1 MKFSIILTIDKNK
14 NKDTLEKCLNSILKQ
29 TYKDFE
35 IILLSD
41 DSAVDINQICKKY
54 SKQYS
59 DKIIYLRQ
67 NSFESFALKNLGIEY
82 STGQYILFSDKVDY
96 YKSYALKKIYEKI
109 IAQKQL
115 GRIEENNTFT
125 TIGRIVFDTVYELP
139 EMVKFSS
146 NLIGSK
152 KNYLTGSGQNYLLQ
166 CFNQNEPFDNI
177 PEYCFNKKFLS
188 KNNLLFSLNT
198 DESFII
204 KSLCLTKTCSILNDE
219 LLINQKKIDSN
230 LNQTD
235 IESKI
240 MTAKELNTFLQQ
252 NSISKELQL
261 NLKKQIFYT
270 YYDNAFYCLDKY
282 IVLKNKYLLKNMTTF
297 KDFLKSIHL
306 LLQLYTINLWK
317 KHKPT

>member
-54 SKQYS
+54 SEQYS
-59 DKIIYLRQ
+59 DNIIYLRQ
-67 NSFESFALKNLGIEY
+67 KSVNSFVLKNLGIES
-82 STGQYILFSDKVDY
+82 STGDYIMFSDKVDY

-166 CFNQNEPFDNI
+166 CLNQNESFDNI
-177 PEYCFNKKFLS
+177 SEYCFNKKFLS

-204 KSLCLTKTCSILNDE
+204 KSLCLAKTCSILNDE

-235 IESKI
+235 VESKI
-240 MTAKELNTFLQQ
+240 MRANELNNFLQQ
-252 NSISKELQL
+252 NPVSKELQL

-306 LLQLYTINLWK
+306 LLQLHTINLWE

>member
-35 IILLSD
+35 IILLTD
-41 DSAVDINQICKKY
+41 DSSIDINQICKKY
-54 SKQYS
+54 SEQYS
-59 DKIIYLRQ
+59 DKIIYLIQ
-67 NSFESFALKNLGIEY
+67 KSFEAFALKNLGIKY
-82 STGQYILFSDKVDY
+82 STGDYILFSDEVDY

-109 IAQKQL
+109 ITQKQL

-125 TIGRIVFDTVYELP
+125 SIGRIVFDTVYELP

-146 NLIGSK
+146 NLVGSK

-166 CFNQNEPFDNI
+166 CLNQNESFDNLS
-177 PEYCFNKKFLS
+177 EYCFNKKFLL

-198 DESFII
+198 NESFII
-204 KSLCLTKTCSILNDE
+204 KSLCFAKTCSILNDE
-219 LLINQKKIDSN
+219 LLKNQKKISINSN
-230 LNQTD
+230 KTD

-240 MTAKELNTFLQQ
+240 MTAKELNTFLLT
-252 NSISKELQL
+252 NSVSKELEL
-261 NLKKQIFYT
+261 NFKKQIFYT
-270 YYDNAFYCLDKY
+270 YYNNAFYFLEED

-297 KDFLKSIHL
+297 NDFLKSIHL
-306 LLQLYTINLWK
+306 LIQLYTINLWE

>member
-1 MKFSIILTIDKNK
+1 MSY
-14 NKDTLEKCLNSILKQ
+14 E
-29 TYKDFE
+29 
-35 IILLSD
+35 
-41 DSAVDINQICKKY
+41 
-54 SKQYS
+54 QYS
-59 DKIIYLRQ
+59 DNIIYLRQ
-67 NSFESFALKNLGIEY
+67 KSVNSFVLKNLGIES
-82 STGQYILFSDKVDY
+82 STGDYIMFSDKVDY

-166 CFNQNEPFDNI
+166 CLNQNESFDNI
-177 PEYCFNKKFLS
+177 SEYCFNKKFLS

-204 KSLCLTKTCSILNDE
+204 KSLCLAKTCSILNDE

-235 IESKI
+235 VESKI
-240 MTAKELNTFLQQ
+240 MRANELNTFLQQ
-252 NSISKELQL
+252 NPVSKELQL

-270 YYDNAFYCLDKY
+270 YYDNACYGLDKY

-306 LLQLYTINLWK
+306 LLQLYTINLWE